1 MLSFLFFDEYD
12 IKINIFAT
20 TLRLIITL
28 QMQTQ
33 EIIATLNQLDELAKT
48 ILSTH
53 FHHRIFSF
61 CGEMGAGKTT
71 LIKALCK
78 YLNVQ
83 NIPSSPTFAIV
94 NEYWTSANEPIYH
107 FDFYRIEQP
116 EEAIA
121 IGLFEYLES
130 GRYCFMEWTENIE
143 AILNEV
149 CVKITIERIDN
160 QTRKF
165 TF

>member
-1 MLSFLFFDEYD
+1 MEYSL
-12 IKINIFAT
+12 A
-20 TLRLIITL
+20 
-28 QMQTQ
+28 
-33 EIIATLNQLDELAKT
+33 QLDELAKK
-48 ILSTH
+48 ILETH
-53 FHHRIFSF
+53 ADHRIFCL

-78 YLNVQ
+78 CLGIQ

-94 NEYWTSANEPIYH
+94 NEYWTPQNEPVYH
-107 FDFYRIEQP
+107 FDFYRIERP
-116 EEAIA
+116 EEAVA

-130 GRYCFMEWTENIE
+130 GNYCFMEWSEKIE
-143 AILNEV
+143 EILDEER
-149 CVKITIERIDN
+149 VKITIERMDE